1 MVQAFSYG
9 GSHTGSLYEFMSSV
23 AYSKIDILS
32 IHVYAWTDFPTP
44 ESYLPDLMTT
54 VQGWMTTFG
63 SKPIW
68 FTEFGWSS
76 HVNTGSEA
84 NWEIGVSEET
94 QGDYLRRSFQMVKAD
109 YPYVE
114 AMFWYNE
121 VNTTNSTVQND
132 NYGLMYAD
140 GSPKPAYSAYQAW
153 NASQDR

>member
-1 MVQAFSYG
+1 MKAAAAAVGASNVKFIYQVVQAFSYG

-68 FTEFGWSS
+68 FTECGIPQNDPFVSGFYDGGAVSGGTKGYCAAYMIKL
-76 HVNTGSEA
+76 HVIA
-84 NWEIGVSEET
+84 FAYGV
-94 QGDYLRRSFQMVKAD
+94 QKI
-109 YPYVE
+109 
-114 AMFWYNE
+114 FWY
-121 VNTTNSTVQND
+121 
-132 NYGLMYAD
+132 
-140 GSPKPAYSAYQAW
+140 
-153 NASQDR
+153 